1 MGFLFGGGGDG
12 GAAARQLEE
21 QKKTQAKAEEKQ
33 LKQETKFAQQEQGR
47 LKSRAR
53 GATRPLL
60 ASVREDSELG
70 IQDQTKLGGGSYMS

>member
-21 QKKTQAKAEEKQ
+21 QKKTQEKAETRQLEEKTTFA
-33 LKQETKFAQQEQGR
+33 KQEQSR
-47 LKSRAR
+47 LKSRQR

-70 IQDQTKLGGGSYMS
+70 IQDKTKLGGGSYMG